1 MENSLDLQCLDIGN
15 TSSNLGIY
23 TDKELIEVKSFKT
36 KNLFSESVCFKKYI
50 LPQNGPL
57 VYCSVVPQAEYL
69 LQKKMT
75 HFPHKIYSV
84 DAKNCA
90 NLPISYENPKEV
102 GPDRIANSIAA
113 FNQFE
118 LPAIVVDTGT
128 ATTFDIIY
136 PKKGYVGGIILP
148 GPQGFLDFLHDHTA
162 LLPKITL
169 NNHLT
174 GNLAYGKNTEE
185 AMQLGV
191 KLGYSQMIKS
201 IISKTKENI
210 LKEIKVSPSVTLTG
224 GYDLKLRME
233 DFSYNPYLTL
243 LGLRITFEKLKLL
256 Q

>member
-1 MENSLDLQCLDIGN
+1 MEESLNLQCLDIGN

-23 TDKELIEVKSFKT
+23 TGKELIEVKSFKT
-36 KNLFSESVCFKKYI
+36 KNLFLESVCFKDYI

-57 VYCSVVPQAEYL
+57 VYCSVVPKAENL

-118 LPAIVVDTGT
+118 LPTIVVDTGT

-136 PKKGYVGGIILP
+136 PQKGYVGGIILP

-162 LLPKITL
+162 LLPKITV
-169 NNHLT
+169 NNQLT
-174 GNLAYGKNTEE
+174 GNLSTAK
-185 AMQLGV
+185 
-191 KLGYSQMIKS
+191 
-201 IISKTKENI
+201 I
-210 LKEIKVSPSVTLTG
+210 LK
-224 GYDLKLRME
+224 KLCNLE
-233 DFSYNPYLTL
+233 
-243 LGLRITFEKLKLL
+243 
-256 Q
+256 